1 MVAADYH
8 QILGVNNCRDLAEAD
23 KIMKKRM
30 RNISWLFDILQT
42 ILNKNYNGVTKVDND
57 FILKQF
63 GEIEHKVSNLIEN
76 CKAQAA
82 ANSELKN
89 KLNSLEEEIQ
99 GKVEAEKNYAEEK
112 ALIRS
117 KIDGLLA
124 RLDDISEL

>member
-1 MVAADYH
+1 M
-8 QILGVNNCRDLAEAD
+8 
-23 KIMKKRM
+23 
-30 RNISWLFDILQT
+30 
-42 ILNKNYNGVTKVDND
+42 DND
-57 FILKQF
+57 FVLKQF
-63 GEIEHKVSNLIEN
+63 GEIENKVERLIEN

-89 KLNSLEEEIQ
+89 KLTSLEEEIQ

-124 RLDDISEL
+124 KLDDISDV